1 MQKMPDYMADDGANG
16 VKVTLLDGRVLTM
29 REPRVEDQL
38 AAKGGN
44 DEREI
49 ALVANLCE
57 IAPAEIR
64 ALTIRNYKRLQQ
76 ALVFLST

>member
-1 MQKMPDYMADDGANG
+1 MQNMPDYMAETGDNG
-16 VKVTLLDGRVLTM
+16 VTITLLDGRVLTM

-38 AAKGGN
+38 AAKGAN